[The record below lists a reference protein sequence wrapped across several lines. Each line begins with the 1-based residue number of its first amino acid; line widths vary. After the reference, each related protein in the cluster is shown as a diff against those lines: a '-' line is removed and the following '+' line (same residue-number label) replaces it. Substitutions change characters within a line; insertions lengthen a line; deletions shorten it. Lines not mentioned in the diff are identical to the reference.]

1 MQTSRI
7 KLLVPCI
14 ALISAIAF
22 SMLLCLKVNAAS
34 GVTVDL
40 IANTEPVKPGETI
53 TVQVTLSNFPNLTRF
68 GPIEVYF
75 DSSSVSFTGM
85 IRGAEM
91 PSTFSIDNSASTG
104 VIAITGIDE
113 TVENQIVANQTAPTA
128 DESGNPLNP
137 PEDTSMYQTDRV
149 VLCELQFEV
158 LKSAKGEARF
168 WISNV
173 AGFRNSAL
181 EQVSA
186 TIGSLASVP
195 VDVQVSS
202 DASLSSLSID
212 GATLNPAFSP
222 FLYSYKT
229 SVARNVTDVVV
240 MASPYNISSQIYIS
254 GQSGLKIGE
263 NEIKITV
270 LAQDMVTS
278 EVYTITVTRMASY
291 VPPGATVTSILGKTY
306 SFAEIPESLSLP
318 SDFFQGSIF
327 LDGVEVPAF
336 QMAGLR
342 DVLLYLQDGVNP
354 AGLYVYSPETE
365 TVFYFDANNA
375 FFRSSQLLTVISLPE
390 KENPPDGF
398 VAGEVSFRDKK
409 VSGFVSE
416 NGRTS
421 LLYMT
426 DDAGKAGFYYV
437 DSTNNDVYPYSA
449 SEKINSPL
457 FFILFL
463 VFLFLSI
470 AEAAMIVIIFR
481 LRRRKPHTQTPNL
494 RRV

>member
-7 KLLVPCI
+7 KILVPCI
-14 ALISAIAF
+14 ALISVIAF
-22 SMLLCLKVNAAS
+22 SMLLCLSVNAAS

-40 IANTEPVKPGETI
+40 IANTARVKPGETI
-53 TVQVTLSNFPNLTRF
+53 TVQVTLNNFPNLTRF

-75 DSSSVSFTGM
+75 DNLSVSYIGM
-85 IRGAEM
+85 VRGAEM
-91 PSTFSIDNSASTG
+91 PSTFSINNSASKG

-128 DESGNPLNP
+128 DENGNPLNP
-137 PEDTSMYQTDRV
+137 PEDTSMFQTDRV

-158 LKSAKGEARF
+158 LDSAKGEARF

-173 AGFRNSAL
+173 AGFRNSSL

-202 DASLSSLSID
+202 DASLSSLSIN
-212 GATLNPAFSP
+212 GATLEPAFSP
-222 FLYSYKT
+222 SLFTYKA
-229 SVARNVTDVVV
+229 SVARNVTDIVVT
-240 MASPYNISSQIYIS
+240 ASPYHISSQVFIS
-254 GQSGLKIGE
+254 GQSGLKIGA

-270 LAQDMVTS
+270 LAQDMITS

-291 VPPGATVTSILGKTY
+291 VPPGATITSAEGKTY
-306 SFAEIPESLSLP
+306 SFAELPDDLSLP
-318 SDFFQGSIF
+318 SDFFQGAI
-327 LDGVEVPAF
+327 LLEGVEVPAF
-336 QMAGLR
+336 QMAGLK
-342 DVLLYLQDGVNP
+342 DVLLYLQDGASP
-354 AGLYVYSPETE
+354 AGLYVYSPETGS
-365 TVFYFDANNA
+365 VFYFDANNA

-390 KENPPDGF
+390 NESPPDGF
-398 VAGEVSFRDKK
+398 VAGEVSFRGKK

-416 NGRTS
+416 NGRSS
-421 LLYMT
+421 LLYMK
-426 DDAGKAGFYYV
+426 DDTGKAVFYYV
-437 DSTNNDVYPYSA
+437 DGNTNDVYPFVA

-457 FFILFL
+457 FFMLFL

-481 LRRRKPHTQTPNL
+481 LRRRKPRTQTPNL